1 MARIL
6 TLRERALES
15 RDAIEL
21 VSNKWRI
28 AILHLVTAGPLRTRD
43 LQRALLNVSPKVL
56 TQTLRA
62 MERDGLIERTV
73 FAVVPPRVEYEL
85 TDMGRSLLAPLRE
98 LCLWARANSG
108 ARDAARR
115 RFDQDTAGPEVTPRR
130 RTARMGGAQTAKD
143 H

>member
-6 TLRERALES
+6 NLRERAFQS

-21 VSNKWRI
+21 VAYKWRI
-28 AILHLVTAGPLRTRD
+28 AVLHLLTAGPLRTRD
-43 LQRALLNVSPKVL
+43 LQRALVDVSPKVL
-56 TQTLRA
+56 TQTLRS

-73 FAVVPPRVEYEL
+73 FAAVPPRVEYGL

-115 RFDQDTAGPEVTPRR
+115 RFDHEVARPDFTPRR
-130 RTARMGGAQTAKD
+130 RTAKGD
-143 H
+143 